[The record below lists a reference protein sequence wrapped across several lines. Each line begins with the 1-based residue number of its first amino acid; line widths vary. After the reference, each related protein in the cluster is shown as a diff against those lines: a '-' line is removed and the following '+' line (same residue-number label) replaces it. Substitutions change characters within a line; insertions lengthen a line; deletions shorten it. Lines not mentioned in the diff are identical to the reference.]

1 MGQLIKMQD
10 YISRYEQNIFH
21 YPTQYVRLKKQQWSK
36 LHQAYLDGTI
46 QETFRLQNEVTKN
59 EWLIE
64 DEKVGVF
71 GKLKKMFSRTEDEEK
86 IEEIDI
92 EKKDGDENDL
102 VDSEWNMVIPSSPK
116 NLEELKV
123 SFLNQLLRFQMKW
136 ASSTIRE
143 RSYVDGRYIWDEKL
157 KFFLQRFPDNFL
169 LLYHPVFLIKNA
181 PVEAEVIL
189 MSPTDAWCIS
199 FLEEEDDAVFHGLS
213 NDKFWTKKHHLY
225 QDKKLLSPLLSL
237 NRMEKIVSKIFSLYD
252 VSFPVKKVV
261 LSRNG
266 YIDFPDAP
274 YDLQILDKRGF
285 PEWFEKM
292 RNHSSPLKHQQL
304 KGAEALLEY
313 CQTTS
318 VLRLEWEEERNDANG
333 IE

>member
-1 MGQLIKMQD
+1 MGQLIKLQD
-10 YISRYEQNIFH
+10 YISRYEQDIFH

-36 LHQAYLDGTI
+36 LHQAYLDGTL
-46 QETFRLQNEVTKN
+46 QEIFRLQEENSQK

-64 DEKVGVF
+64 DEKLGVF
-71 GKLKKMFSRTEDEEK
+71 GRLKKMFSREEEEQVEEVPTDKNEED
-86 IEEIDI
+86 D
-92 EKKDGDENDL
+92 NDL
-102 VDSEWNMVIPSSPK
+102 SDSDWNMVIPTNPK
-116 NLEELKV
+116 NLDELKV

-143 RSYVDGRYIWDEKL
+143 RSFVDGRYIWDEKL

-199 FLEEEDDAVFHGLS
+199 FLEDEDDAVFHGFS
-213 NDKFWTKKHHLY
+213 NDKFWTKKHHVN
-225 QDKKLLSPLLSL
+225 QEKKVLSPLLSL
-237 NRMEKIVSKIFSLYD
+237 NRMEKIVTQIFSLYE

-274 YDLQILDKRGF
+274 HDLLLLDKRTF

-304 KGAEALLEY
+304 KGAEALLEF

-318 VLRLEWEEERNDANG
+318 VLRLEWEDGRNDANG